1 MRRSGE
7 AEAIDDDGD
16 ATGVEG
22 DRSNRTHAR
31 SAAPATP
38 ARAYPIWTKVE
49 VGKRRLP
56 PLPDT
61 VSRPLWAR
69 LTRQIASALR
79 QRIGSAVTLRSVVR
93 AVNAEMLLGGAT
105 PADVEAAMHIAVK
118 EHPELSTLDRM
129 NVLSRQLAS
138 DTLLERMLAW
148 LREDATSAEERSAE
162 ADDVPR

>member
-16 ATGVEG
+16 ATVVEG
-22 DRSNRTHAR
+22 DRANGAHGR
-31 SAAPATP
+31 SVAPATP
-38 ARAYPIWTKVE
+38 PRAYPIWTKVE

-56 PLPDT
+56 PLPET

-69 LTRQIASALR
+69 LARQIASALR

-93 AVNAEMLLGGAT
+93 AVNAEMLLAGAT
-105 PADVEAAMHIAVK
+105 AADVEQAMLIAVK

-148 LREDATSAEERSAE
+148 LREDARSADE
-162 ADDVPR
+162 SSPGIDDVPR